1 MPEAPPFSRTALAAT
16 IAATL
21 AFPAAAQ
28 VQLPQTGLNA
38 YGMPGLIDMPTATA
52 MADGMFATTVQ
63 AMPGTWRV
71 TLAFQALPRLTVSFR
86 YAAARIGFGPTG
98 VNHDRSFDLHWQ
110 VLDEGRYLPALGI
123 GLRDFIGTGIYSSE
137 YIVATRTLN
146 PRLRASLGIGW
157 GRLATHGGFTNPL
170 AALNDGFRT
179 RPGGFTGTGGL
190 IEAGRW
196 FRGPAALFAG
206 IEYQATDRLTLLAE
220 YSSDAYPRESMFDLN
235 YRSPVNLGFRYQ
247 VGRSS
252 TVSGYL
258 MHGGAFGLQASFALD
273 PARPGAG
280 PVRVAAPPPVRIRPA
295 PPAGEGFSTSWAETT
310 ESLGPRLH
318 EALAGSMQAE
328 GLRLDGVELD
338 ARRVVVR
345 FTNQRHDVLPRAIG
359 RSARILS
366 YGLPES
372 VEEIVLIPTHGGVV
386 GTAVV
391 LNRSDLERFEH
402 HPDGAAELFARARFV
417 DPLGFPGVGRLW
429 QPLHEGRNRLEWGLS
444 PYLDLSYF
452 DPQRPVRAEFGLRA
466 QLRYNIAENFSV
478 NMLVSQ
484 ALAGNIAS
492 TNIGPPTPGYPRV
505 RTNTALYFSDRPVV
519 DRLTA
524 DYTFRPAT
532 NLFGRVTVGWLE
544 RMYAG
549 ASAELLWAPPDSR
562 LALGIEVNRVAQRDP
577 GAVLGVN
584 ALRLWT
590 GHASAYYDIG
600 GGFYGQ
606 LDVGQYLA
614 GDRGATIRLE
624 RVFGSGMR
632 IGAWA
637 TLTDMPFAVFGEGSF
652 DKGISITIPL
662 TALTGQPSTSTLSS
676 TLRSLS
682 RDGGA
687 VLQVPGRLYPTIQ
700 SSRRQAMQRGWG
712 AVLQ

>member
-1 MPEAPPFSRTALAAT
+1 MPSVRRMSRSALVALAAT
-16 IAATL
+16 ALTSPVL
-21 AFPAAAQ
+21 AQ
-28 VQLPQTGLNA
+28 VLPGAGVNA
-38 YGMPGLIDMPTATA
+38 YGMPGVIDMPTATA
-52 MADGMFATTVQ
+52 LPDGTLATTLQ

-71 TLAFQALPRLTVSFR
+71 SMAFQALPRLTVSFR

-98 VNHDRSFDLHWQ
+98 FNHDRSFDLHWQ
-110 VLDEGRYLPALGI
+110 ATDEGRFLPALAI
-123 GLRDFIGTGIYSSE
+123 GLRDIIGTGIYSGE
-137 YIVATRTLN
+137 YVVATRTIN

-157 GRLATHGGFTNPL
+157 GRLATHGAFTNPL

-179 RPGGFTGTGGL
+179 RPGGFTGQGGI

-196 FRGPAALFAG
+196 FRGPAAAFAAV
-206 IEYQATDRLTLLAE
+206 EYQATDRLTLLAE
-220 YSSDAYPRESMFDLN
+220 YSSDSYPRESRFDLR
-235 YRSPVNLGFRYQ
+235 YSSPVNVGFTYRI
-247 VGRSS
+247 GRASS
-252 TVSGYL
+252 VSGYL
-258 MHGGAFGLQASFALD
+258 MHGGQIGVHASFALN
-273 PARPGAG
+273 PAQPSSGA
-280 PVRVAAPPPVRIRPA
+280 VRLAAPPPVRIRPEA
-295 PPAGEGFSTSWAETT
+295 PAGAGFSTSWAE
-310 ESLGPRLH
+310 SAQGLGPRLH
-318 EALAGSMQAE
+318 EALTASMQAE
-328 GLRLDGVELD
+328 GLRLEGVELE

-372 VEEIVLIPTHGGVV
+372 VEEIVLIPTHGNVV

-391 LNRSDLERFEH
+391 LSRSDLERYEH
-402 HPDGAAELFARARFV
+402 DPDGAAELFARARFA
-417 DPLGFPGVGRLW
+417 DPLGFPGVARAW
-429 QPLHEGRNRLEWGLS
+429 QPLHPTRQRFEWTLS

-452 DPQRPVRAEFGLRA
+452 DPRRPVRAEVGLRA
-466 QLRYNIAENFSV
+466 QLRYSFAENFSV
-478 NMLVSQ
+478 NLTASQ
-484 ALAGNIAS
+484 PVTGNIGA
-492 TNIGPPTPGYPRV
+492 NAAARPTPGYPQV
-505 RTNTALYFSDRPVV
+505 RTNTARYYTNRFSV

-532 NLFGRVTVGWLE
+532 DVFGRVTVGWLE

-549 ASAELLWAPPDSR
+549 VSAEVLWAPPDSR
-562 LALGIEVNRVAQRDP
+562 LALGVELNRVAQRDP
-577 GAVLGVN
+577 GALLGVN
-584 ALRLWT
+584 NLRLWT
-590 GHASAYYDIG
+590 GHVSAYYDIG

-652 DKGISITIPL
+652 DKGFSITIPL

-676 TLRSLS
+676 SIRSLS

-700 SSRRQAMQRGWG
+700 SSRRHAMQRGWG